1 MTTIEVLDPA
11 GQVQKLAALQCNPIT
26 MPLQGR
32 RLGILDNSKPNFKRL
47 ATLVAERL
55 RDAGGSTVDIAYF
68 RKENP
73 AVGAGAELLD
83 QIARS
88 ADLVFTGSAD

>member
-11 GQVQKLAALQCNPIT
+11 GQIHKVAALQCNPVA
-26 MPLQGR
+26 MPLQGC

-47 ATLVAERL
+47 ATMVAEKL
-55 RDAGGSTVDIAYF
+55 RDAGLVGGIAYF

-73 AVGAGAELLD
+73 AVGAGAEMLD
-83 QIARS
+83 QISHS
-88 ADLVFTGSAD
+88 ADLVITGSAD